1 MKKDVFKLNLIL
13 IILDISFIKKKKYI
27 FFQLFSI
34 NFICRRK
41 ILNDIAKILK
51 EEKKLTTAMFIP
63 QHKSKRNATLKS
75 DYVFC
80 YNI

>member
-13 IILDISFIKKKKYI
+13 IILDISSKKKYI